1 MKNVMPYVGTIPAQN
16 ELVRCQPTLARFD
29 DDDSVITVIRVH
41 DQEVLFIHSDSICHN
56 TYQYFQEN
64 YTVVRPYKSGETL
77 SITM

>member
-1 MKNVMPYVGTIPAQN
+1 MKNIMPCVGTTPAQN
-16 ELVRCQPTLARFD
+16 ELVRYQPTLARFN
-29 DDDSVITVIRVH
+29 DDDSVFTVIRVH
-41 DQEVLFIHSDSICHN
+41 DKGVLFIYSDRICHN